1 MQPINYDIAKVL
13 TTWWMIP
20 LRTNCTAAKVVKN
33 RFQTWLPKY
42 DNRNFTLHF
51 RMILSIL
58 YTMVETMRVPL
69 ESETEEQKRNRELF
83 IDELGIL

>member
-1 MQPINYDIAKVL
+1 
-13 TTWWMIP
+13 
-20 LRTNCTAAKVVKN
+20 
-33 RFQTWLPKY
+33 
-42 DNRNFTLHF
+42 
-51 RMILSIL
+51 MILSIL